1 MIEKGDE
8 GFELQPR
15 NVRPAATAF
24 EGLKKAKQLLT
35 VFRKTVAKRSFLNVA
50 MERLKLSEEEEQSFR
65 LIAMVV
71 GEHPQLLQQGLKLSL
86 NHGVIVALHADRFT
100 LLRGCE
106 PSWSGRSTSVGSA
119 SSVDIVTTRPLG
131 NSLMRFRPLLAIV
144 LALCLSVVTACS
156 GGAQA
161 VDRSNVTYDDIR
173 NTGKANDCPT
183 LSDSARGSISLTPGD
198 AYELRGICMHPT
210 QVFIKGEPA
219 NKRQEAQFVEGK
231 ILTRYTSSLD
241 EVYGTLTVGEDSI
254 SFKEEGGIDFQ
265 PITVLVPGGEEFP
278 FTFSS
283 KNLDATA
290 NGAAITT
297 STDFQG
303 TYRTPSYRTSNFIDP
318 KGRALTTGVDYPQGL
333 IGLGGDYKELE
344 TENVKRYIDG
354 QGVMSMSITKVDPE
368 TGEFAGVFSAI
379 QPSDSDMGGRE
390 IVDVKINGEL
400 FGRLEEA

>member
-1 MIEKGDE
+1 MLEAGVSWD
-8 GFELQPR
+8 FS
-15 NVRPAATAF
+15 V
-24 EGLKKAKQLLT
+24 KAQ
-35 VFRKTVAKRSFLNVA
+35 VEFAV
-50 MERLKLSEEEEQSFR
+50 
-65 LIAMVV
+65 VV
-71 GEHPQLLQQGLKLSL
+71 GERTKLLQQRLKLSL
-86 NHGVIVALHADRFT
+86 NHGVTVALHADRFT

-119 SSVDIVTTRPLG
+119 SSVDTVTTRPLG
-131 NSLMRFRPLLAIV
+131 NSPMRFRPLLALV
-144 LALCLSVVTACS
+144 LAFCLTVVTACS

-183 LSDSARGSISLTPGD
+183 LSDSARGSIALTAGD

-265 PITVLVPGGEEFP
+265 PITVLIPGGEEFP

-283 KNLDATA
+283 KKLDAVA

-297 STDFQG
+297 STDFEG

-344 TENVKRYIDG
+344 SENVKRYIDG
-354 QGVMSMSITKVDPE
+354 QGVMSLSITKVDPE

-400 FGRLEEA
+400 YGRLEEA

>member
-1 MIEKGDE
+1 M
-8 GFELQPR
+8 QPR
-15 NVRPAATAF
+15 DVGPAAAAF
-24 EGLKKAKQLLT
+24 QGLKKAEQLLA
-35 VFRKTVAKRSFLNVA
+35 VFRKAVAKCSLLNVA
-50 MERLKLSEEEEQSFR
+50 VKGLEFSEEEQECFGVF
-65 LIAMVV
+65 AVVV
-71 GEHPQLLQQGLKLSL
+71 GERTKLLQQRLKLSL
-86 NHGVIVALHADRFT
+86 NHGVTVALHADRFT

-131 NSLMRFRPLLAIV
+131 NSPMRFRPLLALV
-144 LALCLSVVTACS
+144 LAFCLTVVTACS

-183 LSDSARGSISLTPGD
+183 LSDSARGSIALTAGD

-265 PITVLVPGGEEFP
+265 PITVLIPGGEEFP

-283 KNLDATA
+283 KKLDAVA

-297 STDFQG
+297 STDFEG

-344 TENVKRYIDG
+344 SENVKRYIDG
-354 QGVMSMSITKVDPE
+354 QGVMSLSITKVDPE

-400 FGRLEEA
+400 YGRLEEA

>member
-1 MIEKGDE
+1 M
-8 GFELQPR
+8 R
-15 NVRPAATAF
+15 
-24 EGLKKAKQLLT
+24 KAS
-35 VFRKTVAKRSFLNVA
+35 RYG
-50 MERLKLSEEEEQSFR
+50 RLPL
-65 LIAMVV
+65 
-71 GEHPQLLQQGLKLSL
+71 
-86 NHGVIVALHADRFT
+86 
-100 LLRGCE
+100 
-106 PSWSGRSTSVGSA
+106 VGSA
-119 SSVDIVTTRPLG
+119 KPVDTDIVWPLG
-131 NSLMRFRPLLAIV
+131 FSSMRFRPLLALV
-144 LALCLSVVTACS
+144 LAFCLTFVTACS
-156 GGAQA
+156 GGAEA
-161 VDRSNVTYDDIR
+161 VERSNVTYDDIR

-183 LSDSARGSISLTPGD
+183 LSESARGSIALTPGS

-210 QVFIKGEPA
+210 QVFVKGEPA

-241 EVYGTLTVGEDSI
+241 EVYGSLVVGENGI
-254 SFKEEGGIDFQ
+254 AFQEEGGIDFQ
-265 PITVLVPGGEEFP
+265 PITVLVPGGEEYP

-283 KNLDATA
+283 KNLQAEA
-290 NGAAITT
+290 EGAAITT
-297 STDFQG
+297 STDFEG

-318 KGRALTTGVDYPQGL
+318 KGRALTTGVDYPEGL

-354 QGVMSMSITKVDPE
+354 QGVMSLSITKVDPE

>member
-1 MIEKGDE
+1 
-8 GFELQPR
+8 
-15 NVRPAATAF
+15 
-24 EGLKKAKQLLT
+24 
-35 VFRKTVAKRSFLNVA
+35 
-50 MERLKLSEEEEQSFR
+50 
-65 LIAMVV
+65 
-71 GEHPQLLQQGLKLSL
+71 
-86 NHGVIVALHADRFT
+86 
-100 LLRGCE
+100 
-106 PSWSGRSTSVGSA
+106 
-119 SSVDIVTTRPLG
+119 
-131 NSLMRFRPLLAIV
+131 MRFRPLLALV
-144 LALCLSVVTACS
+144 LAFCLTFVTACS
-156 GGAQA
+156 GGSEA
-161 VDRSNVTYDDIR
+161 VERGNYTYEDIV
-173 NTGKANDCPT
+173 NTGKANNCPN
-183 LSDSARGSISLTPGD
+183 LSDSARGSIPLTPGS

-210 QVFIKGEPA
+210 QVFVKGEPA
-219 NKRQEAQFVEGK
+219 NKRQEAQFIEGK

-241 EVYGTLTVGEDSI
+241 EVYGSLVVSENGLA
-254 SFKEEGGIDFQ
+254 FQEEGGIDFQ

-283 KNLDATA
+283 KNLQAEA
-290 NGAAITT
+290 EGAAITT
-297 STDFQG
+297 STDFEG

-354 QGVMSMSITKVDPE
+354 EGVMSLSITKVDPE